1 MALLWFEHNRKQ
13 KLQDSETN
21 QGENKEV
28 VKYGISK
35 KCSDWSGRTLQIYKD
50 KEKIE
55 TKIGIISMFTNE
67 TKIDIETSVQIDGEY
82 RFISTFRVKKNK
94 QTEELKT

>member
-1 MALLWFEHNRKQ
+1 
-13 KLQDSETN
+13 
-21 QGENKEV
+21 
-28 VKYGISK
+28 
-35 KCSDWSGRTLQIYKD
+35 
-50 KEKIE
+50 
-55 TKIGIISMFTNE
+55 MFTNE